1 MRRTANALAVETDEV
16 PVSSQELLEANVAA
30 IRADLTEL
38 KSDVRAIAAKADS
51 ELKTAVARIDEQLRE
66 VRQDTR
72 ELRAANETLRD
83 KLDDSHSSLERKID
97 ATHETLDAKIDA
109 TRESLERKIDAAHET
124 LDTKIDATREFLD
137 KKIDATGGE
146 LRADMKLMR
155 ADIHQMGAS
164 IADLKGMQKA
174 ILWILGGLTTVV
186 TIVGGGLGIGKA
198 LGWM

>member
-97 ATHETLDAKIDA
+97 ATHETLDTKIDA
-109 TRESLERKIDAAHET
+109 TRESLERK
-124 LDTKIDATREFLD
+124 L
-137 KKIDATGGE
+137 DATGGE